1 MLLIV
6 VLEGREKTMCDLRFW
21 LLRELGV
28 EAPATARAVQFRG
41 ALLLGI
47 VGLNDGFFVTCLFLC
62 FIVLLIV
69 VLEGREKTICDL
81 RFWLL
86 RELGVEAP
94 ATARSAKFRRAL
106 LVGIVGLNDGFFCH
120 MFASVVYCVADC
132 CAGGQS
138 ENHV

>member
-28 EAPATARAVQFRG
+28 EAPATARAV
-41 ALLLGI
+41 
-47 VGLNDGFFVTCLFLC
+47 
-62 FIVLLIV
+62 
-69 VLEGREKTICDL
+69 
-81 RFWLL
+81 
-86 RELGVEAP
+86 
-94 ATARSAKFRRAL
+94 KFHGAL

-120 MFASVVYCVADC
+120 MSVSVVYCVADC